1 MAEVDCSRCGKPG
14 EKLPEPPLPGPWGV
28 AVLEET
34 CATCWAEWR
43 EEQTRLINHERLQ
56 PAIPED
62 RQRLYAH
69 LREYLNLQRA
79 PAPKGQG

>member
-1 MAEVDCSRCGKPG
+1 MAEIVCSRCGHRGPG
-14 EKLPEPPLPGPWGV
+14 LPEPPLPGPWGT

-34 CATCWAEWR
+34 CPHCWEEWR

-56 PAIPED
+56 PALPAD

-69 LREYLNLQRA
+69 LREYLNLQRG
-79 PAPKGQG
+79 PGGPRPG